1 LYLWGVRGAD
11 EQIVGHPVE
20 MLIEAPGPFRRN
32 GPKGV
37 TIMSANE
44 SPLDRVR
51 VLAER
56 VASSYGLD
64 IFDVELKREGGQQV
78 LRVIVDR
85 PGPAATPEESVSIDD
100 CARVAEELGTMLD
113 VEDVMPGGYTFE
125 VSSPGLDRPLRSADD
140 YRRFA
145 GRWAKIVTSEPV
157 QRQTAFAGRVKGIE
171 GDDVLFESEGKKLVK
186 LPLRLISRARLEV
199 EF

>member
-1 LYLWGVRGAD
+1 
-11 EQIVGHPVE
+11 
-20 MLIEAPGPFRRN
+20 MAPL
-32 GPKGV
+32 
-37 TIMSANE
+37 E
-44 SPLDRVR
+44 RVR
-51 VLAER
+51 ELATR
-56 VASSYGLD
+56 VATAYGLD

-85 PGPAATPEESVSIDD
+85 PGPAATPEDSVSIDD
-100 CARVAEELGTMLD
+100 CARVAEQLGTLLD

-125 VSSPGLDRPLRSADD
+125 VSSPGLDRPLRTADD

-157 QRQTAFAGRVKGIE
+157 QRQTAFNGRVMGMDGE
-171 GDDVLFESEGKKLVK
+171 DVLFESEGRKSMR

>member
-1 LYLWGVRGAD
+1 MGAFV
-11 EQIVGHPVE
+11 Q
-20 MLIEAPGPFRRN
+20 
-32 GPKGV
+32 
-37 TIMSANE
+37 
-44 SPLDRVR
+44 PLDRVR
-51 VLAER
+51 ELAAR
-56 VASSYGLD
+56 VAGSYGLE

-100 CARVAEELGTMLD
+100 CSRVAEELGTLLD

-125 VSSPGLDRPLRSADD
+125 VSSPGLDRPLRTADD

-145 GRWAKIVTSEPV
+145 GRWAKIVTTEPV
-157 QRQTAFAGRVKGIE
+157 ERQTAFAGRVKGIE
-171 GDDVLFESEGKKLVK
+171 GDDVLFESEGRKLMK

>member
-1 LYLWGVRGAD
+1 MN
-11 EQIVGHPVE
+11 PV
-20 MLIEAPGPFRRN
+20 
-32 GPKGV
+32 
-37 TIMSANE
+37 
-44 SPLDRVR
+44 DRVR
-51 VLAER
+51 PLAIR
-56 VASSYGLD
+56 VAASYGLE
-64 IFDVELKREGGQQV
+64 IFDVELKREGSQQV

-85 PGPAATPEESVSIDD
+85 PGPAATPEESVSIED
-100 CARVAEELGTMLD
+100 CARVAEELGTLLD

-171 GDDVLFESEGKKLVK
+171 GDDVLFESGGRKLMK